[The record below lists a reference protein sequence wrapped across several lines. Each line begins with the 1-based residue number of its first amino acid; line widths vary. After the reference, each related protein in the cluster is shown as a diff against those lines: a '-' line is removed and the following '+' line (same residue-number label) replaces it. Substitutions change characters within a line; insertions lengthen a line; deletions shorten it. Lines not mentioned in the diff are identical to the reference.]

1 MANISLK
8 KLLTEAEDFKAK
20 SKETGKLVH
29 FKSKDSYDAALK
41 AGSHEDPDTKKDSSK
56 EEPVKGASMFG
67 ADYAKNRGGEAPKD
81 NVVTSVPKITLPI
94 QKKIQ
99 NWTEKEKAF
108 FDRNEG
114 APGSELRRSLGQTL
128 KDKAKGALKAIKKGF
143 KHEVEEFKAAGE
155 GVGKFFKGE
164 KLSEHETKA
173 VKAVAFKVVTTA
185 VFGAALGGT
194 AHGAAYF
201 AKHVAM
207 EFIPHVVG
215 ETILKGV
222 GKAAMFADAEG
233 EAETDA
239 NMIKFTELIANGLEK
254 MEITPEMMED
264 MVDSYNE
271 KKANE
276 NIMKNISLKSLIEAD
291 DFKARSKE
299 TGKLVH
305 FKSKDAYQAA
315 LKAGSHEDPK
325 AGKGKTAKAAAKPN
339 DMFGGDY
346 AKDRGGKVPASNTTH
361 VSVQPD
367 SQEVKTISKFT
378 STREKFIADFINK
391 HKLDAAALSKFI
403 EKGSLRDR
411 MDVGTAMVGNPG
423 NKYEKELIKKFGAS
437 KSEPTAKT
445 ASANMGVDKV
455 VYNTRTKTVGIV
467 RMADERGETKT
478 DADGNVNTSELEPY
492 NPTKYPHQKDAKVA
506 PSTKKEVEARGL
518 WNPFAQNEPK
528 NEPTGETPKYDTSGE
543 TDYFE
548 EYEQLPDNI
557 KDLMDK
563 HFGSGEDEYDYKEL
577 QSIQKDFESNGWTF
591 DFGLDAEPFELKPLP
606 QNKETSKEEPTS
618 KPKEARKG
626 NPSVNKDA
634 KKSAEEFGITP
645 QKLGNDG
652 YKKVMLQAAVE
663 ALTDAN
669 FHDEAR
675 ELISKIEGKPEWA
688 KRVDY
693 PKMDDPKYKEKMAD
707 IRTNGVDSSEYWR
720 GDDNAHEFGR
730 KVSSASGWDG
740 VDAADGIAFTLRM
753 NGFHKQAD
761 MIQSVFDNKPYMRE
775 SSIKLT
781 KMMKK

>member
-222 GKAAMFADAEG
+222 GKAAMFADADG

-276 NIMKNISLKSLIEAD
+276 NIMKNISLKGLIEAE

-315 LKAGSHEDPK
+315 IKAGSHEDPK

-346 AKDRGGKVPASNTTH
+346 AKDRGSEPKSDGMETVKSIAASTGLRAQA
-361 VSVQPD
+361 VAGW
-367 SQEVKTISKFT
+367 
-378 STREKFIADFINK
+378 ADENGVN
-391 HKLDAAALSKFI
+391 LSKVSDALNS
-403 EKGSLRDR
+403 KKLKP
-411 MDVGTAMVGNPG
+411 MDFMTAVSGNPG
-423 NKYEKELIKKFGAS
+423 NKYAKDIIAKYSQGGGS
-437 KSEPTAKT
+437 KST
-445 ASANMGVDKV
+445 SADTPKDDVDISDYSTDGTSAVLYKGKKV
-455 VYNTRTKTVGIV
+455 GDYTYDDITDEFTLNTKDGIEV
-467 RMADERGETKT
+467 FDT
-478 DADGNVNTSELEPY
+478 
-492 NPTKYPHQKDAKVA
+492 QKDMYKYIQ
-506 PSTKKEVEARGL
+506 KNKD
-518 WNPFAQNEPK
+518 EPK
-528 NEPTGETPKYDTSGE
+528 
-543 TDYFE
+543 
-548 EYEQLPDNI
+548 
-557 KDLMDK
+557 KD
-563 HFGSGEDEYDYKEL
+563 
-577 QSIQKDFESNGWTF
+577 
-591 DFGLDAEPFELKPLP
+591 
-606 QNKETSKEEPTS
+606 EPTS

-626 NPSVNKDA
+626 NPNVNKEA
-634 KKSAEEFGITP
+634 KKKAEEFGITP
-645 QKLGNDG
+645 QKLGKDG
-652 YKKVMLQAAVE
+652 YQKAMYQAAVE

-688 KRVDY
+688 KRVNY
-693 PKMDDPKYKEKMAD
+693 PSMDDPKYKEKMAD
-707 IRTNGVDSSEYWR
+707 IRTNGVDSSEYW
-720 GDDNAHEFGR
+720 GGEDGTHEFAR
-730 KVSSASGWDG
+730 KVAASSGWDG

-753 NGFHKQAD
+753 NGFHKEAD
-761 MIQSVFDNKPYMRE
+761 MIQSVFDDKPYMRE
-775 SSIKLT
+775 ESTKLKSMIK
-781 KMMKK
+781 K